1 MFVDIFQEDSVCVVL
16 KGIAEVIRI
25 MNVEIVSLEIS
36 VSLFLNIKKSFFIF
50 LELLLIHRLLIMC
63 YDYACVH
70 CACA

>member
-36 VSLFLNIKKSFFIF
+36 VSLFLNMPKT
-50 LELLLIHRLLIMC
+50 LLLYGSQLFISRS
-63 YDYACVH
+63 
-70 CACA
+70 

>member
-36 VSLFLNIKKSFFIF
+36 VSFFVFVGAGLFCGR
-50 LELLLIHRLLIMC
+50 EPAADGLLDEFRRNPRSHS
-63 YDYACVH
+63 
-70 CACA
+70 